1 MRIGLLGVVQPLM
14 VVEILVTEWR
24 RAKLLKTHL
33 QIQGLLI
40 AERLLRIP
48 LLVLPTLLTISESP
62 GSVRLKAWFLLA
74 QCLLLL
80 RPLTML
86 KSHGIVRLKT
96 PLRPILLLVQLS
108 PLLPIRLF
116 IQLQLLTVFNSVC
129 TVWL

>member
-14 VVEILVTEWR
+14 VVEILVIEWR
-24 RAKLLKTHL
+24 RAKLLKIHL

-40 AERLLRIP
+40 AVRLLRIQ
-48 LLVLPTLLTISESP
+48 LLVLPPLLLISESLR
-62 GSVRLKAWFLLA
+62 SVRLKAWLLLA

-80 RPLTML
+80 LPLTML
-86 KSHGIVRLKT
+86 KSPGIVRLKT

-129 TVWL
+129 IVWL